1 MCIPLQIPPP
11 APEQDASA
19 AWRAD
24 VYARA
29 ISGESRAYAEILEAF
44 RPRILRYATRMLG
57 DQDAAEDI
65 AQEAF
70 VRAFQSFSQCTG
82 PEAMESWLF
91 SIVANRCRTALK
103 KRTRRERLF
112 ARFHRHDDRPAS
124 VEPATPVLMTKTAQ
138 IARALDA
145 LSPEQREAFV
155 MRHVDGMGYDEIARV
170 TGAGVSALK
179 MRVARARD
187 VLRERLAEELA

>member
-1 MCIPLQIPPP
+1 MCIPLKIPPP

-29 ISGESRAYAEILEAF
+29 RLGESRAYAEILETY
-44 RPRILRYATRMLG
+44 RPRFLRYATRMVG

-82 PEAMESWLF
+82 PEVMESWMF
-91 SIVANRCRTALK
+91 AIVANRCRTTLQ

-112 ARFHRHDDRPAS
+112 ARFHRHEERSSA
-124 VEPATPVLMTKTAQ
+124 VEPATPVLSTTRAN

-155 MRHVDGMGYDEIARV
+155 MRHVDEMGYDEIARV

-179 MRVARARD
+179 MRVARARE
-187 VLRERLAEELA
+187 VLRERLGEEMI